1 MLTENKPIVDLDEK
15 VIPEKTT
22 EPKVDLDE
30 KVIPEKTTKP
40 KSIRPKPKSEL
51 NLLLF
56 RKWDFSSVE
65 VNDFGL
71 KDVIFL
77 QPTIIPTSF
86 GRHEHKRFAKSR
98 VNIVE
103 RLINNLMHFG
113 KRKAKNSG
121 RMGGKKQKSMNIV
134 KSAFQIIELETN
146 SNPIEQ
152 LVRAIENAAPNED
165 TTTIA
170 YGGVRYHV
178 SVDISPQRR
187 VDLALR
193 FISLAVRETSFSTQ
207 KSAEE
212 ILALELILAA
222 KNDSNSFSI
231 KKKFEQERM
240 AMSAR

>member
-1 MLTENKPIVDLDEK
+1 M
-15 VIPEKTT
+15 
-22 EPKVDLDE
+22 
-30 KVIPEKTTKP
+30 
-40 KSIRPKPKSEL
+40 SE
-51 NLLLF
+51 LLLF
-56 RKWDFSSVE
+56 RKWNFSDVE
-65 VNDFGL
+65 IKDPGL
-71 KDVIFL
+71 KEIL
-77 QPTIIPTSF
+77 CLAPTLIPTSF

-103 RLINNLMHFG
+103 RLCNNLMHFG
-113 KRKAKNSG
+113 KKKAKNSG
-121 RMGGKKQKSMNIV
+121 RMAGKKYKSIKIV
-134 KSAFQIIELETN
+134 KTAFEIIHLQTG
-146 SNPIEQ
+146 SNPIDQ
-152 LVRAIENAAPNED
+152 LVRAIENTAPNED

-193 FISLAVRETSFSTQ
+193 FMSLAVRETSFSTK

-212 ILALELILAA
+212 ILANEIIMAA
-222 KNDSNSFSI
+222 RNGPNCFSI

>member
-1 MLTENKPIVDLDEK
+1 M
-15 VIPEKTT
+15 
-22 EPKVDLDE
+22 
-30 KVIPEKTTKP
+30 
-40 KSIRPKPKSEL
+40 SS
-51 NLLLF
+51 LLLF
-56 RKWDFSSVE
+56 RKWNFSDVE
-65 VNDFGL
+65 IVDPGL
-71 KDVIFL
+71 KEVICL
-77 QPTIIPTSF
+77 EPTLMPTSF
-86 GRHEHKRFAKSR
+86 GRHEHKKFAKSR

-103 RLINNLMHFG
+103 RLCNNLMHFG
-113 KRKAKNSG
+113 KKKAKNAG
-121 RMGGKKQKSMNIV
+121 RMAGKKCKSMNIV
-134 KSAFQIIELETN
+134 KTAFEIIYLQTG

-152 LVRAIENAAPNED
+152 LVRAIENTSPNED

-193 FISLAVRETSFSTQ
+193 FISLAIRETSFSTK

-212 ILALELILAA
+212 VLANAIIMAA
-222 KNDSNSFSI
+222 RYDPNSFSI

>member
-1 MLTENKPIVDLDEK
+1 MEIKDP
-15 VIPEKTT
+15 
-22 EPKVDLDE
+22 
-30 KVIPEKTTKP
+30 
-40 KSIRPKPKSEL
+40 
-51 NLLLF
+51 
-56 RKWDFSSVE
+56 
-65 VNDFGL
+65 GL
-71 KDVIFL
+71 KEVVCL
-77 QPTIIPTSF
+77 APTLIPTSF

-103 RLINNLMHFG
+103 RLCNNLMHFG
-113 KRKAKNSG
+113 KKKAKNSG
-121 RMGGKKQKSMNIV
+121 RMAGKKYKSIKIV
-134 KSAFQIIELETN
+134 KTAFEIIHLQTG
-146 SNPIEQ
+146 SNPIDQ
-152 LVRAIENAAPNED
+152 LVRAIENTSPNED

-193 FISLAVRETSFSTQ
+193 FISLAVRETSFSTK

-212 ILALELILAA
+212 ILANEIIMAA
-222 KNDSNSFSI
+222 RNDSNCFSI

>member
-1 MLTENKPIVDLDEK
+1 M
-15 VIPEKTT
+15 
-22 EPKVDLDE
+22 
-30 KVIPEKTTKP
+30 
-40 KSIRPKPKSEL
+40 SE
-51 NLLLF
+51 LLLF
-56 RKWDFSSVE
+56 RKWNFSDVE
-65 VNDFGL
+65 IKDPGL
-71 KDVIFL
+71 KEIL
-77 QPTIIPTSF
+77 CLAPTLIPTSF

-103 RLINNLMHFG
+103 RLCNNLMHFG
-113 KRKAKNSG
+113 KKKAKNSG
-121 RMGGKKQKSMNIV
+121 RMAGKKYKSIKIV
-134 KSAFQIIELETN
+134 KTAFEIIHLQTG
-146 SNPIEQ
+146 SNPIDQ
-152 LVRAIENAAPNED
+152 LVRAIENTAPNED

-193 FISLAVRETSFSTQ
+193 FMSLAVRETSFSNK

-212 ILALELILAA
+212 ILANEIIMAA
-222 KNDSNSFSI
+222 RNDANCFSI

>member
-1 MLTENKPIVDLDEK
+1 MLTENKPIVDLDKK
-15 VIPEKTT
+15 VISDKIA
-22 EPKVDLDE
+22 KS
-30 KVIPEKTTKP
+30 
-40 KSIRPKPKSEL
+40 KSINPKPKSEL

-56 RKWDFSSVE
+56 RKWDFSPVE
-65 VNDFGL
+65 VNDSGL
-71 KDVIFL
+71 KNVIFL
-77 QPTIIPTSF
+77 QPTIIPISF

-98 VNIVE
+98 LNIVE

-113 KRKAKNSG
+113 KKKSKNSG
-121 RMGGKKQKSMNIV
+121 RMAGKKQKSMNIV
-134 KSAFQIIELETN
+134 KSAFEIIKLETN

-178 SVDISPQRR
+178 SVDISPLRR

-193 FISLAVRETSFSTQ
+193 FISLAVRESSFSTR

-212 ILALELILAA
+212 ILASELILAA
-222 KNDSNSFSI
+222 KNDSNSFAI

>member
-1 MLTENKPIVDLDEK
+1 M
-15 VIPEKTT
+15 
-22 EPKVDLDE
+22 
-30 KVIPEKTTKP
+30 
-40 KSIRPKPKSEL
+40 SE
-51 NLLLF
+51 LLLF
-56 RKWDFSSVE
+56 RKWNFSDVE
-65 VNDFGL
+65 IKDPGL
-71 KDVIFL
+71 NEIL
-77 QPTIIPTSF
+77 CLPPTLIPTSF

-103 RLINNLMHFG
+103 RLCNNLMHFG
-113 KRKAKNSG
+113 KKKAKNSG
-121 RMGGKKQKSMNIV
+121 RMAGKKYKSIKIV
-134 KSAFQIIELETN
+134 KTAFEIIHLQTG
-146 SNPIEQ
+146 SNPIDQ
-152 LVRAIENAAPNED
+152 LVRAIENTAPNED

-193 FISLAVRETSFSTQ
+193 FMSLAVRETSFSTK

-212 ILALELILAA
+212 ILANEIIMAA
-222 KNDSNSFSI
+222 RNDSNCFSI

>member
-1 MLTENKPIVDLDEK
+1 M
-15 VIPEKTT
+15 
-22 EPKVDLDE
+22 
-30 KVIPEKTTKP
+30 
-40 KSIRPKPKSEL
+40 SE
-51 NLLLF
+51 LLLF
-56 RKWDFSSVE
+56 RKWNFSDVE
-65 VNDFGL
+65 IKDPGL
-71 KDVIFL
+71 KEIL
-77 QPTIIPTSF
+77 CLAPTLIPTSF

-103 RLINNLMHFG
+103 RLCNNLMHFG
-113 KRKAKNSG
+113 KKKAKNSG
-121 RMGGKKQKSMNIV
+121 RMAGKKYKSIKIV
-134 KSAFQIIELETN
+134 KTAFEIIHLQTG
-146 SNPIEQ
+146 SNPIDQ
-152 LVRAIENAAPNED
+152 LVRAIENTAPNED

-193 FISLAVRETSFSTQ
+193 FMSLAVRETSFSKK

-212 ILALELILAA
+212 ILANEIIMAA
-222 KNDSNSFSI
+222 RNDTNCFSI

>member
-1 MLTENKPIVDLDEK
+1 M
-15 VIPEKTT
+15 
-22 EPKVDLDE
+22 
-30 KVIPEKTTKP
+30 
-40 KSIRPKPKSEL
+40 SE
-51 NLLLF
+51 LLLF
-56 RKWDFSSVE
+56 RRWNCSGVE
-65 VNDFGL
+65 IKDPGL
-71 KDVIFL
+71 KEVVCL
-77 QPTIIPTSF
+77 APTLIPISF

-103 RLINNLMHFG
+103 RLCNNLMHFG
-113 KRKAKNSG
+113 KKKAKNSG
-121 RMGGKKQKSMNIV
+121 RMAGKKYKSIKIV
-134 KSAFQIIELETN
+134 KTAFEIIHLQTG
-146 SNPIEQ
+146 SNPIDQ
-152 LVRAIENAAPNED
+152 LVRAIENTSPNED

-193 FISLAVRETSFSTQ
+193 FISLAVRETSFSTK

-212 ILALELILAA
+212 ILANEIIMAA
-222 KNDSNSFSI
+222 RNDSNCFSI